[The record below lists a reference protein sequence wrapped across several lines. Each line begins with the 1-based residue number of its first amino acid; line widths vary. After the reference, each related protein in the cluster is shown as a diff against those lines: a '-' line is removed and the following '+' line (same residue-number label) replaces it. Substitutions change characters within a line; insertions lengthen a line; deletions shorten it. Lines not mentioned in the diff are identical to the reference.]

1 MRSSDVTLVTV
12 APAVLSPITLPH
24 KYAARPTARPG
35 RDISWP
41 FDPNDVTPLQWWR
54 TMPADRLND
63 AQYLLL
69 RATLEKV
76 SLIKRREW
84 LSGMRGDAAASI
96 AIALHCLPITAVAL
110 EVGLAMSAVAL
121 HALGGDAASAMLL
134 SHILRRV
141 PLDHPFARDLA
152 LSWLALNL
160 RRAMQIRTKETAQ
173 ASLAPEGGRSPDHG
187 DAFFMGGRA

>member
-1 MRSSDVTLVTV
+1 
-12 APAVLSPITLPH
+12 
-24 KYAARPTARPG
+24 
-35 RDISWP
+35 
-41 FDPNDVTPLQWWR
+41 
-54 TMPADRLND
+54 MPADRLND

-96 AIALHCLPITAVAL
+96 AIALHCLPITTVTL
-110 EVGLAMSAVAL
+110 EVDLAMSAVAL
-121 HALGGDAASAMLL
+121 HALGGDAASALVL
-134 SHILRRV
+134 SHILHRA

-152 LSWLALNL
+152 VSWLALNL

-173 ASLAPEGGRSPDHG
+173 ASQAPEGDRLLDRG
-187 DAFFMGGRA
+187 DAFLLGDRA

>member
-1 MRSSDVTLVTV
+1 
-12 APAVLSPITLPH
+12 
-24 KYAARPTARPG
+24 
-35 RDISWP
+35 
-41 FDPNDVTPLQWWR
+41 
-54 TMPADRLND
+54 MPADRLND